1 MLVRR
6 VNRFTIRA
14 TAAVGATALCVAV
27 MTASSAPVAFAAGT
41 SVGTFNPVTP
51 ARILD
56 TRVGNGAPTGPVGP
70 KGVIHVQVAGRG
82 GIPSSGVSAVV
93 LNVTETGSTAGGYV
107 TVYPTGVTR
116 PTASNLNF
124 KAATT
129 RANSVTVSLG
139 TGGQVDLYNNA
150 GSTQLIADV
159 TGYFIGDNS
168 LPAGGDYQPVK
179 PQRLADTRPTPV
191 TAGNE
196 LTVPVDYGS
205 AINPHIRALAV
216 NITAVG
222 PTAGGYLT
230 AWSGAGSRPPTS
242 TLNFAKGATTPN
254 MAIIPTAPCAV
265 SGCSGLPSIT
275 IYNGASGTT
284 NVLVDITGL
293 FDDGTLPGG
302 MVFHPIT
309 PTRIADTR
317 IGLGAPGALG
327 AGKSASIAATGVVDS
342 STGALALNVT
352 AVGPTAS
359 TYVTLWPSGVTMPTI
374 STLNPAATQ
383 TVANAAIVTLGD
395 ARKFSVYNHAGTTNI
410 VIDVAGTYE
419 TN

>member
-1 MLVRR
+1 VPRVR
-6 VNRFTIRA
+6 RFTIRA

-27 MTASSAPVAFAAGT
+27 ISASSAPVAFAAG
-41 SVGTFNPVTP
+41 SAAGTFTPVTP
-51 ARILD
+51 TRILD
-56 TRVGNGAPTGPVGP
+56 TRVGNGAPQGAVGP
-70 KGVIHVQVAGRG
+70 AGIVHLQVAGRG
-82 GIPSSGVSAVV
+82 PVPASGVSAVV
-93 LNVTETGSTAGGYV
+93 LNVTETGSTASGYV
-107 TVYPTGVTR
+107 TVFPTGVTR

-124 KAATT
+124 TAGTT
-129 RANSVTVSLG
+129 LANSVTVSLG
-139 TGGQVDLYNNA
+139 TGGQVDLYNNV

-159 TGYFIGDNS
+159 TGYFIADDS

-191 TAGNE
+191 AAGNE
-196 LTVPVDYGS
+196 LTVPVDYGT
-205 AINPHIRALAV
+205 AINPHIRAIAV
-216 NITAVG
+216 NITAVV
-222 PTAGGYLT
+222 PAAGGYLT
-230 AWSGAGSRPPTS
+230 AWDGTGTRPPTS

-265 SGCSGLPSIT
+265 AGCSGLPSIT
-275 IYNGASGTT
+275 VFNGSGGTT

-309 PTRIADTR
+309 PKRIVDTR
-317 IGLGAPGALG
+317 TNLGGSGALG
-327 AGKSASIAATGVVDS
+327 GRKSASFATSSVVDG

-359 TYVTLWPSGVTMPTI
+359 TYVTLWPASVTMPTI
-374 STLNPAATQ
+374 STLNPAVNQ

-395 ARKFSVYNHAGTTNI
+395 ARKFSVYNNAGTTNI
-410 VIDVAGTYE
+410 VVDVAGTYE
-419 TN
+419 SNG

>member
-1 MLVRR
+1 MRR
-6 VNRFTIRA
+6 VRRFTIRA

-27 MTASSAPVAFAAGT
+27 ITASSAPIAFAAGT
-41 SVGTFNPVTP
+41 AAGTFKPLTP

-56 TRVGNGAPTGPVGP
+56 TRVGNGAPQGAVGP
-70 KGVIHVQVAGRG
+70 GGIVHLQVAGRG
-82 GIPSSGVSAVV
+82 NVPASGVSAVV
-93 LNVTETGSTAGGYV
+93 LNVTETGSTAGGFV
-107 TVYPTGVTR
+107 TVFPTGVTR

-124 KAATT
+124 NAGTT

-139 TGGQVDLYNNA
+139 TGGQIDLYNNL

-159 TGYFIGDNS
+159 TGYFVADNS

-191 TAGNE
+191 AAGNE
-196 LTVPVDYGS
+196 LTVPVDYGT
-205 AINPHIRALAV
+205 AINQHIRAIAV
-216 NITAVG
+216 NITAVA
-222 PTAGGYLT
+222 PAAGGFLT
-230 AWSGAGSRPPTS
+230 AWDGTGTQPPTS

-265 SGCSGLPSIT
+265 AGCSGLPSIT
-275 IYNGASGTT
+275 IFNGSSGTT

-309 PTRIADTR
+309 PQRIVDTR
-317 IGLGAPGALG
+317 TNLGGSGALG
-327 AGKSASIAATGVVDS
+327 AGKSASFATSSVVDG

-352 AVGPTAS
+352 AVAPTMS
-359 TYVTLWPSGVTMPTI
+359 TFVTLWPAGVTMPTI
-374 STLNPAATQ
+374 STLNPAAKQ

-395 ARKFSVYNHAGTTNI
+395 ARKFSVFNQAGTTNI
-410 VIDVAGTYE
+410 VVDVAGTYE
-419 TN
+419 SNG